1 MDIKLKQRVTGAIVL
16 TALAIIILP
25 MLLDGSE
32 EDRQR
37 VIASI
42 PEAPIVDLD
51 TLSVKD
57 IEASMSALEAEGE
70 ASLPLATRTTGPAAD
85 PDDSVA
91 GPGEGD
97 GEPDEAD
104 TFQLDQNELP
114 ISWSLQLASFQNEDN
129 ARRLRASLR
138 DAEYQSYI
146 LQAQTGQGAMYR
158 VFVGPV
164 LQRSQLDAI
173 GQKIESEFE
182 LKGRIVRFDPAENER
197 QLGG

>member
-32 EDRQR
+32 EDRAR

-42 PEAPIVDLD
+42 PEPPLIEIETV
-51 TLSVKD
+51 SVQD
-57 IEASMSALEAEGE
+57 IERSMNALEEEGE
-70 ASLPLATRTTGPAAD
+70 AALPPVVQDTTDYSEQPA
-85 PDDSVA
+85 DSFV
-91 GPGEGD
+91 
-97 GEPDEAD
+97 
-104 TFQLDQNELP
+104 LDQNELP
-114 ISWSLQLASFQNEDN
+114 VSWSLQLASFQNEEN

-146 LQAQTGQGAMYR
+146 LQAQTGQGDRYR

-164 LQRSQLDAI
+164 LQRSQLDEI
-173 GQKIESEFE
+173 GAEIEARFE
-182 LKGRIVRFDPAENER
+182 LKGRIVRYEATENDR